1 MPGLALSMDQE
12 MGAIRAAVVVQ
23 LMKPGAVVVQLVES
37 GAEQEGA
44 PCGIATAEGF
54 CPSSWDLDASR
65 MVEEV
70 LLVEV
75 AVAAAT
81 QAGEEKQRAA

>member
-1 MPGLALSMDQE
+1 

-23 LMKPGAVVVQLVES
+23 LMKPGAMVVQLVEP
-37 GAEQEGA
+37 GAEQERA
-44 PCGIATAEGF
+44 PCGTAEAEGF
-54 CPSSWDLDASR
+54 CPGSWDLDASQ

-75 AVAAAT
+75 AVAVST
-81 QAGEEKQRAA
+81 QAGEEKQ